1 MLLTPEQV
9 SEINETWKM
18 TTPGEWKAIAQRDDR
33 GADAQVFVRAG
44 GSRRVAERLH
54 PKRQDIIDVV
64 FCALAHQDVPNLI
77 ETLLSVQKRLA
88 AAEAELAQLR
98 AIFSRDLLEDDAGVR
113 AAYERGLKD
122 GRDWRKDHL
131 QEWLDSSGQV
141 ALLHAI
147 KTYTSPTQEGQE

>member
-33 GADAQVFVRAG
+33 GADAQVLVRAG
-44 GSRRVAERLH
+44 SSRCVAACPH
-54 PKRQDIIDVV
+54 PTRQDTIDVV

-77 ETLLSVQKRLA
+77 ETLLSVQRRLA

-98 AIFSRDLLEDDAGVR
+98 TIFSRDLLEDDAGVR
-113 AAYERGLKD
+113 AAYERGLTD
-122 GRDWRKDHL
+122 GRHSRADAL
-131 QEWLDSSGQV
+131 SEWLKSSGQV
-141 ALLHAI
+141 AIQHAL
-147 KTYTSPTQEGQE
+147 KTFESSTQEGQE